1 MNQQTSSQ
9 DFSSTPPHIARV
21 GVIGAGIMGCGVA
34 QVLARAGV
42 PVELLDCTQDRLDAA
57 HDSLRGNMRMARFTE
72 RVGPSVDEQM
82 AKIRLTQSY
91 DGLADVDFVVENVTE
106 DWDIKASVYARLEEV
121 CPPHCVYAVN
131 TSAISITRVGGI
143 TNRPDR
149 VVGMHFM
156 NPVAMK
162 PTLEVIRGHHTSAR
176 TLEVVRSFLGIIGK
190 KHVLVNDMP
199 GFVSNRVL
207 MLTVNEAIFLVQDG
221 VAEAKDIDQI
231 FCECFGHIMGP
242 LATAD
247 LIGLDTILLSLERL
261 YDAYL
266 DPKFR
271 PAPLLRKL
279 VDAGLHG
286 RKTGAGFHQY
296 A

>member
-1 MNQQTSSQ
+1 MNHEANSQ
-9 DFSSTPPHIARV
+9 DFTSTPPQIERV

-34 QVLARAGV
+34 QVLARAAT
-42 PVELLDCTQDRLDAA
+42 PVELIDCAQDRLDVAN
-57 HDSLRGNMRMARFTE
+57 DTLRTNMRMARFNDHD
-72 RVGPSVDEQM
+72 GPSVDEQM
-82 AKIRLTQSY
+82 SKIELTKSY
-91 DGLADVDFVVENVTE
+91 DGLRDVDFVVENVTE
-106 DWDIKASVYARLEEV
+106 DWDIKASVYAKLEEV
-121 CPPHCVYAVN
+121 CPAHSVYAVN

-143 TNRPDR
+143 TKRPDR

-162 PTLEVIRGHHTSAR
+162 PTVEVIRAHHTSEH
-176 TLEVVRSFLGIIGK
+176 TLTVVRNFLDIIGK

-221 VAEAKDIDQI
+221 VAEIKDIDRL
-231 FCECFGHIMGP
+231 FCECFGHTMGP

-286 RKTGAGFHQY
+286 RKSGSGFHQY
-296 A
+296 T